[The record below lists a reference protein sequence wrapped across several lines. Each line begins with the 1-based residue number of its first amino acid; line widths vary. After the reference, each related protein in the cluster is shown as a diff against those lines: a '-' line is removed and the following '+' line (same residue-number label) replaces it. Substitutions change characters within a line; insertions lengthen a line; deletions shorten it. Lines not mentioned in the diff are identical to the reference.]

1 MDAVLQAEKREGRG
15 KNEARRLRASGR
27 IPAVV
32 YGTEKGKAV
41 EIAGDPKNLLRRL
54 HPAAGVNTLIGLQ
67 LDGGDTRVLVK
78 EYQVDPIDHKL
89 LHADFYQVAMDKTI
103 TVTVP
108 IVLKGEAKGVKQ
120 QGGIVDFVNREIEI
134 EVLPGDIP
142 ENITVDISELMLHEG
157 VRVRELQSGGAK
169 WKATSDPDMMIVH
182 VVTLR
187 VEEEPAPAGRG
198 GGAPPGGGGG
208 PRRNGGP
215 GRARSHQEGQGRE
228 ARGRSS
234 SQGEEVAAPRP

>member
-1 MDAVLQAEKREGRG
+1 MEATLQAEKRDTRG

-32 YGTEKGKAV
+32 YGAEKNKAV
-41 EIAGDPKNLLRRL
+41 EIAVDPKILMRIL
-54 HPAAGVNTLIGLQ
+54 HSQAGVNTLIGLQ
-67 LDGGDTRVLVK
+67 IDGGNTRVLVK

-157 VRVRELQSGGAK
+157 VRVRDLQTEGAK
-169 WKATSDPDMMIVH
+169 WKATSDADMMIVH
-182 VVTLR
+182 VVTMR
-187 VEEEPAPAGRG
+187 AEEEPAPAD
-198 GGAPPGGGGG
+198 
-208 PRRNGGP
+208 
-215 GRARSHQEGQGRE
+215 
-228 ARGRSS
+228 
-234 SQGEEVAAPRP
+234 VAAAAATAGPAEPEVIKKGKVDKPEEEAATAKEKK